1 MTLKKKHRQNHSQRA
16 SGEKNEVKQQGY
28 EDRTRR
34 TSNIW
39 TNDEKNREEQSQRQA
54 REQSQRQA
62 REPCQRQA
70 REVRSQRQA
79 KQTKGLRPRQ
89 GEVRGETLQRKAA
102 ASQSR
107 STQEAMQ
114 MSSRGNTS
122 ERKPGEG
129 ITTITKIDFGEE
141 TMEYKN
147 LSFTVQKDTEV
158 IHREVKGGTKINCH
172 LKENQS
178 EFSEKCRLKDLV
190 KKHWE
195 RKSSRQLRN
204 SDSESP
210 EDSDHTG
217 QSLR

>member
-1 MTLKKKHRQNHSQRA
+1 MKRTEKSKANSRQKSRA
-16 SGEKNEVKQQGY
+16 NGKQEK
-28 EDRTRR
+28 
-34 TSNIW
+34 
-39 TNDEKNREEQSQRQA
+39 SQRQ
-54 REQSQRQA
+54 QA
-62 REPCQRQA
+62 KTCQRQA

-107 STQEAMQ
+107 SIQEPMQ
-114 MSSRGNTS
+114 MSSRGTTS
-122 ERKPGEG
+122 ERKLGEG

-190 KKHWE
+190 KKHSGTQIIQTAQKQRL
-195 RKSSRQLRN
+195 RKSRRQ
-204 SDSESP
+204 
-210 EDSDHTG
+210 
-217 QSLR
+217 